1 MANRLSDS
9 INKEKDLSEV
19 VLNPDQKAIALK
31 AAKDLIHG
39 ASYIHEMVEAGELC
53 VEMRNN
59 MCYLLDHYTKE
70 ICEPLG
76 YASAAAQR
84 IEEKHADIRK
94 LNGRIRELEQQ
105 LGEAAPI
112 DTVPKLLH
120 NLKETIDDWWKA
132 QGFGWIRDLNFGPY
146 GTVHLKF
153 SFLFDHIFSMS
164 KTPVSD
170 KESEQDK
177 RKDLEMLG
185 YIFIVEERDYRLV
198 DCDANR
204 TLLMDLLTKRFPSI
218 DIFYWE
224 NRRVRKRDQFSL
236 WGINAV
242 IQDIKD
248 LEGEPIEHTE
258 KDPYQE

>member
-1 MANRLSDS
+1 MPNHLIDS
-9 INKEKDLSEV
+9 LNKKEDLSKV

-31 AAKDLIHG
+31 AAKDLMHG
-39 ASYIHEMVEAGELC
+39 ASYVHEMVENDELC

-76 YASAAAQR
+76 YASEAAQR
-84 IEEKHADIRK
+84 IEEKHADIRM
-94 LNGRIRELEQQ
+94 LNGYIRELERQ

-112 DTVPKLLH
+112 DTVPRLLH
-120 NLKETIDDWWKA
+120 NLKETIDNWWEE

-153 SFLFDHIFSMS
+153 SFSFDHIFSMS
-164 KTPVSD
+164 KTPVTD
-170 KESEQDK
+170 KESKQDK
-177 RKDLEMLG
+177 RKGLEILG
-185 YIFIVEERDYRLV
+185 YIFIVDERDYRLV
-198 DCDANR
+198 DCDTNR
-204 TLLMDLLTKRFPSI
+204 ILLMNLLTKRFPSI
-218 DIFYWE
+218 DIYYWE
-224 NRRVRKRDQFSL
+224 NRHIRKSNKFSL

-248 LEGEPIEHTE
+248 LEGERIEHSE
-258 KDPYQE
+258 KDPGQE